1 MTETL
6 FLATVFLL
14 LIGALG
20 FYFYSR
26 VAYSDRKMNYLESV
40 LIDLRMKLEM
50 QKSREPGQMP
60 VFSPEPMD
68 SSDSEDVKD
77 EKEFYASVIDSAVQA
92 EVPAGEVAVD
102 DATNIVPPPTID
114 YDSMTR
120 DEVAAI
126 AEKKSLR
133 VTKRMQ
139 KTAIINLLRES
150 EKNTSATTETGKDGV
165 AGSSAPLSMEGSS
178 GGAPISLET
187 SSDSLSA

>member
-6 FLATVFLL
+6 FLATVLLL
-14 LIGALG
+14 LIGAMG

-40 LIDLRMKLEM
+40 MIDLRLKLDM
-50 QKSREPGQMP
+50 QKSRDPVAMP
-60 VFSPEPMD
+60 VLPPEPLEEA
-68 SSDSEDVKD
+68 DSEDVQD
-77 EKEFYASVIDSAVQA
+77 EKEFYASVIDSAAQA
-92 EVPAGEVAVD
+92 DVPAEEAVV
-102 DATNIVPPPTID
+102 DATNAVPPPTTD

-139 KTAIINLLRES
+139 KAAIVNLLRES
-150 EKNTSATTETGKDGV
+150 EKNTSAMTESGKDGV

-178 GGAPISLET
+178 GGAPISMG
-187 SSDSLSA
+187 SSNDSLSA

>member
-6 FLATVFLL
+6 FLATVLLL
-14 LIGALG
+14 LIGAMG

-40 LIDLRMKLEM
+40 LIDLRLKLDM
-50 QKSREPGQMP
+50 QKSRDPVAMP
-60 VFSPEPMD
+60 VLPPEPLEEA
-68 SSDSEDVKD
+68 DSEDVQD
-77 EKEFYASVIDSAVQA
+77 EKEFYASVIDSAAQA
-92 EVPAGEVAVD
+92 DVPAEETVV
-102 DATNIVPPPTID
+102 DATNAVPPPMTD
-114 YDSMTR
+114 YESMTR

-139 KTAIINLLRES
+139 KAAIVNLLRES
-150 EKNTSATTETGKDGV
+150 EKNTSAMTESGKDGV

-178 GGAPISLET
+178 GGAPISMG
-187 SSDSLSA
+187 SSNDSLSA